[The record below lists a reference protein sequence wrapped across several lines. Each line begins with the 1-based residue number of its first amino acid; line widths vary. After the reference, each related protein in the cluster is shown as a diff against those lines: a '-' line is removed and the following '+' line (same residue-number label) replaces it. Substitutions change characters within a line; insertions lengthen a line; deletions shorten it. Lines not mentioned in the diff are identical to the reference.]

1 MKKLF
6 FAAIFLVGFS
16 ASVVGQELDQYQYVR
31 VPEKFDFLKEENQ
44 YQLNALT
51 AFLFEKF
58 GFTALYEE
66 PTPEG
71 VQPCEI
77 LQANVHNE
85 SGLFRSKLYVTL
97 ENCQKEVVFTSKTGV
112 SREKDYKISY
122 QEALRDAF
130 GSIEAL
136 QHTYTGEVVID
147 PVISAEER
155 ENYENPSEEDS
166 LPAEVVV
173 DPVITSEEREELKEP
188 LKIRAEMPI
197 SEKYSNG
204 GVAYVLKKTAMGYE
218 LFKKGQTETFARLIK
233 SGSGNNFL
241 YSTGSVSGNA
251 YFDAEGN
258 LIAEYVDPNSGQVI
272 SVIYRKDQ

>member
-1 MKKLF
+1 MKKLI
-6 FAAIFLVGFS
+6 FAAVFLLFS
-16 ASVVGQELDQYQYVR
+16 FSITAQELNQYQYVR

-66 PTPEG
+66 PMPEG
-71 VQPCEI
+71 VQPCEV

-85 SGLFRSKLYVTL
+85 SGIFRSKLYVTL

-130 GSIEAL
+130 ESVEAL
-136 QHTYTGEVVID
+136 QHSFTGEVIID
-147 PVISAEER
+147 PVVSAEEM
-155 ENYENPSEEDS
+155 EDYEDPSEADS

-188 LKIRAEMPI
+188 SKNRAEKPI
-197 SEKYSNG
+197 FERYSNG
-204 GVAYVLKKTAMGYE
+204 GVAYELKKTAMGYE
-218 LFKKGQTETFARLIK
+218 LFKKDQTERFARLIR

-241 YSTGSVSGNA
+241 YSSGSVSGNA

-258 LIAEYVDPNSGQVI
+258 LIAEYVDPKSGQVI
-272 SVIYRKDQ
+272 SVIYRRDQ